1 MLLLDNLSIY
11 IRVTTYCQSHTE
23 HLNNLLV
30 LKAHCFWHSV
40 KQSSNVCRK
49 KKLRKEG
56 KGKIAEEG
64 RKKRRKGCR
73 EKGGQEVGRGKEE
86 GKRVKWE
93 RGKEKEKREKNKIT
107 YEKVSCK
114 WHVAT

>member
-1 MLLLDNLSIY
+1 M
-11 IRVTTYCQSHTE
+11 
-23 HLNNLLV
+23 
-30 LKAHCFWHSV
+30 
-40 KQSSNVCRK
+40 
-49 KKLRKEG
+49 RKEG
-56 KGKIAEEG
+56 KGKITEEG

-107 YEKVSCK
+107 YEKVFCK